1 MRDGV
6 LRHGDVETIPKVIEF
21 LTFVTTTSVFDK
33 TLLHYSAACVGG
45 CFSFFFPHPCVCLRE
60 MSVLFSAER
69 CGWHVTLLCKLLF
82 ALQLGSLIA
91 MAILQNRA
99 ALDISLYDRSL
110 CCVATP
116 SRVAEIIGFIKG
128 EPNKTL
134 AFMLRH
140 ESAVYILLFHNIV
153 LHQHG

>member
-1 MRDGV
+1 
-6 LRHGDVETIPKVIEF
+6 
-21 LTFVTTTSVFDK
+21 
-33 TLLHYSAACVGG
+33 
-45 CFSFFFPHPCVCLRE
+45 
-60 MSVLFSAER
+60 
-69 CGWHVTLLCKLLF
+69 
-82 ALQLGSLIA
+82 

>member
-1 MRDGV
+1 M
-6 LRHGDVETIPKVIEF
+6 
-21 LTFVTTTSVFDK
+21 
-33 TLLHYSAACVGG
+33 
-45 CFSFFFPHPCVCLRE
+45 
-60 MSVLFSAER
+60 
-69 CGWHVTLLCKLLF
+69 TLLCKLLF

-110 CCVATP
+110 CVATP